1 MGTMVESMSGLLESG
16 AIGGPLAFAVCF
28 AALCFVLWLWGRWL
42 GRAPAAEPGVPA
54 GSVTSSDEVVVLD
67 PAPAGRVLLF
77 QTPSPQPEFDFA
89 GGAHEKAVVAPAVR
103 RRPRPAWEL
112 AEEGQTPASLL
123 ARAHEHLAAG
133 AHDEAADLLRACAR
147 LASKLKEVGIEAVA
161 RLELG
166 DLARSHGDMTT
177 ACEHWQLARS
187 LYAELKRVDEV
198 TAAVK
203 RMEKAGCPTD
213 WVLTKF

>member
-16 AIGGPLAFAVCF
+16 AIGGPVAFAVCF

-42 GRAPAAEPGVPA
+42 GRAPAAESGAPA
-54 GSVTSSDEVVVLD
+54 GSVTSSDA
-67 PAPAGRVLLF
+67 APAGRVLLF
-77 QTPSPQPEFDFA
+77 QTHPAQPEFDFA
-89 GGAHEKAVVAPAVR
+89 EGAHEKAVAAPAVR

-112 AEEGQTPASLL
+112 AVDGQTPASLL

-133 AHDEAADLLRACAR
+133 AHEEAADQLRACAQ
-147 LASKLKEVGIEAVA
+147 LASKLKEVAIEAVA